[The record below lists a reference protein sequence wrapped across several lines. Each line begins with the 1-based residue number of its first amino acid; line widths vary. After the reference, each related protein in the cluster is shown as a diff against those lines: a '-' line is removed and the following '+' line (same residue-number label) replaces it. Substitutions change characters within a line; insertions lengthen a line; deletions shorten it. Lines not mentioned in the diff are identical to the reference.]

1 MKKIIFF
8 LIILCTIIINCYKVE
23 AKTYNFYEAEMIDDV
38 YLIRYEESTKTKY
51 YQKARFFREK
61 ESKDL
66 AYCIDAFITFNE
78 EANYSTKTPNL
89 SSKQIDRLSKI
100 AHFGYKYKNHT
111 DKVWYAVTQVM
122 IWKELEG
129 DNNIYFTD
137 TLNGN
142 KTNKY
147 DSYIKEI
154 NNLINDNSKIPSFSN
169 KEITIVEGNEYI
181 LNDTNKIL
189 NEYTNDRNITIKD
202 NNLIINNLKQ
212 GNYTINLNRKDNSYN
227 EPVLFY
233 LANNTQT
240 LLKTGNLSNLNTKL
254 SVNVINTSI
263 ILNKVDKNN
272 SSFTPSGDAS
282 LIGSTFEIRNSKD
295 ELIDTVEIDETGKS
309 IISNIPLDKYTI
321 KEIKSGPGYNINN
334 NEYEI
339 TIDENNPNK
348 ELTIE
353 NEVIKKKIIIHKTYG
368 KKDSQIPEPNIQF
381 NIYNSKNE
389 FIKTI
394 TTDKSGNAEI
404 ILPYGNYTIKQLTT
418 TEGYEFS
425 DPIIIDVKDDKE
437 QKISLS
443 DLKIEV
449 PNTSKY
455 NNIFI
460 IILLLLLI

>member
-1 MKKIIFF
+1 MKKIIIF
-8 LIILCTIIINCYKVE
+8 LIILCTIIINCYKVQ
-23 AKTYNFYEAEMIDDV
+23 AKTYNFYEAEMIDDT
-38 YLIRYEESTKTKY
+38 YLVRYDESTKTKY

-61 ESKDL
+61 ETKDF

-78 EANYSTKTPNL
+78 DANYSTKTPNL

-100 AHFGYKYKNHT
+100 AHFGYKYKTHN

-154 NNLINDNSKIPSFSN
+154 NNLITNNSKLPSFSN
-169 KEITIVEGNEYI
+169 NNITIVEGNDYI
-181 LNDTNKIL
+181 LNDTNKVL
-189 NEYTNDRNITIKD
+189 NEYNTDRNLTIKD
-202 NNLIINNLKQ
+202 NNLIVKGLKQ
-212 GNYTINLNRKDNSYN
+212 GTYTINLNRKVSI
-227 EPVLFY
+227 
-233 LANNTQT
+233 
-240 LLKTGNLSNLNTKL
+240 
-254 SVNVINTSI
+254 NVINTSI
-263 ILNKVDKNN
+263 ILNKIDKYN

-295 ELIDTVEIDETGKS
+295 ELINTVEIDNTGKA
-309 IISNIPLDKYTI
+309 IISNLDFDTYLI
-321 KEIKSGPGYNINN
+321 KEVKTGTGYNLNTNN
-334 NEYEI
+334 YEV
-339 TIDENNPNK
+339 TISKDNPNK

-353 NEVIKKKIIIHKTYG
+353 NEVIHKKIIIHKTYG
-368 KKDSQIPEPNIQF
+368 KKNNQKPEPNIQF
-381 NIYNSKNE
+381 NIYNSKEE

-394 TTDKSGNAEI
+394 TTNKQGNAETT
-404 ILPYGNYTIKQLTT
+404 LPYGKYTIKQLTT

-437 QKISLS
+437 ETINLS

-449 PNTSKY
+449 PNTNKS
-455 NNIFI
+455 NNILL
-460 IILLLLLI
+460 ILLLLLLI

>member
-8 LIILCTIIINCYKVE
+8 LIILCTIIINCYNVQ

-38 YLIRYEESTKTKY
+38 YLVRYDESTKTKF

-61 ESKDL
+61 DTKDF

-78 EANYSTKTPNL
+78 DANYSTKTPNL

-100 AHFGYKYKNHT
+100 AHFGYKYKGHN

-137 TLNGN
+137 ALNGN

-147 DSYIKEI
+147 DGYIKEI
-154 NNLINDNSKIPSFSN
+154 NNLISNNSKLPSFSN
-169 KEITIVEGNEYI
+169 NNITIVEGNDYI
-181 LNDTNKIL
+181 LNDTNKVL
-189 NEYTNDRNITIKD
+189 NEYNTDRNLTIKD
-202 NNLIINNLKQ
+202 NNLIVKGLKQ
-212 GNYTINLNRKDNSYN
+212 GTYTINLNRKDNSYN
-227 EPVLFY
+227 DPVLFY

-240 LLKTGNLSNLNTKL
+240 LLKTGNLSNLNTKV
-254 SVNVINTSI
+254 SINVINTSI
-263 ILNKVDKNN
+263 ILNKIDKYN

-282 LIGSTFEIRNSKD
+282 LIGSIFEIRNSQD
-295 ELIDTVEIDETGKS
+295 ELIDTVEIDNTGKATINNLEFDTYS
-309 IISNIPLDKYTI
+309 I
-321 KEIKSGPGYNINN
+321 KEIKTGTGYNLNTN
-334 NEYEI
+334 KYEV
-339 TIDENNPNK
+339 TISKDNPNN

-353 NEVIKKKIIIHKTYG
+353 NEVIQKKIIIHKTYG
-368 KKDSQIPEPNIQF
+368 EKNNQKPEPNIQF
-381 NIYNSKNE
+381 NIYNSKDE

-394 TTDKSGNAEI
+394 TTNKQGNAEI
-404 ILPYGNYTIKQLTT
+404 TLPYGKYTIKQLTT

-425 DPIIIDVKDDKE
+425 DPINIDVKDDKAE
-437 QKISLS
+437 TINLS

-455 NNIFI
+455 NIFI
-460 IILLLLLI
+460 FLLKLLI